1 MAGPNGTA
9 HGKDDLLHHSQS
21 QTAALSHIA
30 ASLITPIKA
39 FKDFRQISVVDAAA
53 VIGKG
58 QRDNPL
64 SPSASRDTATSPL
77 SWSLYFKLLLR
88 IFSRTRWN

>member
-1 MAGPNGTA
+1 MASPNGAA

-21 QTAALSHIA
+21 QTAALNHIA
-30 ASLITPIKA
+30 AGLIAAIKT

-58 QRDNPL
+58 QEPARM
-64 SPSASRDTATSPL
+64 AVV
-77 SWSLYFKLLLR
+77 FKRKDCLPFIGIL
-88 IFSRTRWN
+88 IF

>member
-58 QRDNPL
+58 QEISLIAVGLEGHGDCPL
-64 SPSASRDTATSPL
+64 SA
-77 SWSLYFKLLLR
+77 SLYFKLLLR